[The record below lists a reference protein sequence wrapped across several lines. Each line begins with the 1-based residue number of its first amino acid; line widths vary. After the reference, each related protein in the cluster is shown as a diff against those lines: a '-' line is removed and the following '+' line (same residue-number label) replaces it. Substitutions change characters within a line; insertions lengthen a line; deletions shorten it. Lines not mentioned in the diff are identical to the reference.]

1 MSTDDQQK
9 RGGLVPIGDVPIGDV
24 AIRLPGIEGRGRA
37 MSSRA
42 RHHFTTLRQVNQL
55 IEASEAE
62 PDLGFMARLLA
73 LCSLPR
79 TNPRDREKYMRRNG
93 PYVLVLTA
101 GGWPARLPF
110 GNIPR
115 LLLAW
120 VCSEAVR
127 TQRRELVLGRSLYEF
142 MHKLGME
149 DRSGGR
155 HGERARLKN
164 QMGRLFTCSVQLI
177 YTESD
182 HKVVVSSFVAERAEF
197 WWSAREPNAPSLW
210 DSTIELGEKFFN
222 EIIAHPIP
230 IDLHTLKALKRSPL
244 GLDLYFW
251 LVYRTFTL
259 RQPLTLSWRQIYRQ
273 FGAHPADGPADISGF
288 RPAMSPR
295 VEKNQTRVAGPA
307 LWDGHGRARDLAV
320 VAAHPAG
327 TTPAHQ
333 RIGER
338 AARLTRVGRSASGRV
353 GVFAPG
359 REVAAPGAAQR
370 PVRATWEFST
380 KGLLIREFSVG

>member
-1 MSTDDQQK
+1 MSTDDQRK
-9 RGGLVPIGDVPIGDV
+9 RGGLVPIGTV
-24 AIRLPGIEGRGRA
+24 AVRWPGVEGRGRA
-37 MSSRA
+37 MSARS

-62 PDLGFMARLLA
+62 PELGFMARLLA

-164 QMGRLFTCSVQLI
+164 QMERLFTCSVQLI
-177 YTESD
+177 YAESD

-259 RQPLTLSWRQIYRQ
+259 RAPLTLTWRQIYRQ
-273 FGAHPADGPADISGF
+273 FGAHPANGPADISGF
-288 RPAMSPR
+288 RRQCLRELKKSNTP
-295 VEKNQTRVAGPA
+295 
-307 LWDGHGRARDLAV
+307 GRAC
-320 VAAHPAG
+320 
-327 TTPAHQ
+327 TM
-333 RIGER
+333 
-338 AARLTRVGRSASGRV
+338 GRS
-353 GVFAPG
+353 
-359 REVAAPGAAQR
+359 
-370 PVRATWEFST
+370 RAGS
-380 KGLLIREFSVG
+380 